1 MDHEHHYNAAVALQ
15 EPNRMKTRSFGRDP
29 VQVSEVGLGT
39 WQLGAEWGDVSDEAA
54 AETLKAA
61 FDHGVTFFDT
71 ADIYGG
77 GKSESRIGK
86 FLSTLGP
93 RKNDVFIATKLG
105 RSSNPGWPQN
115 FSLESFRTFTE
126 GSLQRLGV
134 EAVDLTQTHC
144 LPHDEVRPAEMFGWL
159 KTLQS
164 EGKIKRFGASVE
176 TMQEANECLDVDGL
190 ASLQIIFNVFRQKPI
205 AGLFERAK
213 EKGVA
218 IIVRLP
224 LASGLLS
231 GKFKADSKF
240 AENDHRNF
248 NKDGEKFSVGETFA
262 GLPLDKGV
270 QLVTQLRG
278 MIPAAMTMSQFA
290 MRWILD
296 FDAVTVVIPG
306 AKSAKQV
313 VENCSASEI
322 PPLPASLHDE
332 IADFY
337 SVEVAPSVRGAQ

>member
-1 MDHEHHYNAAVALQ
+1 L
-15 EPNRMKTRSFGRDP
+15 KTRAFGRDS
-29 VQVSEVGLGT
+29 VQVGEVGIGT

-61 FDHGVTFFDT
+61 FDNGVTFFDT

-77 GKSESRIGK
+77 GKSEARIGK
-86 FLSTLGP
+86 FLQSLGP
-93 RKNDVFIATKLG
+93 RKKDLFIATKLG
-105 RSSNPGWPQN
+105 RSSDPGWPHN
-115 FSLESFRTFTE
+115 FSLESFRKFTE

-144 LPHDEVRPAEMFGWL
+144 LPHDKVKPAEMFGWL

-176 TMQEANECLDVDGL
+176 TMKEANECLDVDGL

-205 AGLFERAK
+205 GALFDRAM

-231 GKFKADSKF
+231 GKFKADSQF
-240 AENDHRNF
+240 AADDHRNF
-248 NKDGEKFSVGETFA
+248 NRDGQKFSVGETFA

-270 QLVTQLRG
+270 GLVDRLRG
-278 MIPAAMTMSQFA
+278 LIPAGMSLTQFA

-306 AKSAKQV
+306 AKSAKQA
-313 VENCSASEI
+313 VENCSASDLT
-322 PPLPASLHDE
+322 PLSAALHDD
-332 IADFY
+332 ISDFY
-337 SVEVAPSVRGAQ
+337 AADVAPLVRGAQ

>member
-1 MDHEHHYNAAVALQ
+1 
-15 EPNRMKTRSFGRDP
+15 MKTRPFGRDS
-29 VQVSEVGLGT
+29 VQVGEVGIGT
-39 WQLGAEWGDVSDEAA
+39 WQLGAEWGDVDDETAA
-54 AETLKAA
+54 QVLKTA
-61 FDHGVTFFDT
+61 FDNGVTFYDT

-93 RKNDVFIATKLG
+93 RKKDLFIATKLG
-105 RSSNPGWPQN
+105 RSSTPGWPQN
-115 FSLESFRTFTE
+115 FSLDSFRKFTE

-134 EAVDLTQTHC
+134 EAIDLTQTHC
-144 LPHDEVRPAEMFGWL
+144 LPHDRVRPAEMFGWL

-176 TMQEANECLDVDGL
+176 TMQEANECLDVDGV

-205 AGLFERAK
+205 NALFDRAK
-213 EKGVA
+213 DKGVA

-231 GKFKADSKF
+231 GKFTAQSQFPAD
-240 AENDHRNF
+240 DHRHF
-248 NKDGEKFSVGETFA
+248 NRDGQKFSVGETFA

-270 QLVTQLRG
+270 SLVNR
-278 MIPAAMTMSQFA
+278 MRSFIPQGTTPTQFA
-290 MRWILD
+290 LRWILD

-306 AKSAKQV
+306 AKSPQQV
-313 VENCSASEI
+313 IENCSASE
-322 PPLPASLHDE
+322 LPSLKDDLHDD

-337 SVEVAPSVRGAQ
+337 AAEVGPVVRGSQ